1 MRNNEWNSQ
10 SQSVSQDEALH
21 TDDGQ
26 YSTTTGLTGAKT
38 ATTFIEKEAKKHIS
52 EELIKQIK
60 MKQQVVEARK

>member
-1 MRNNEWNSQ
+1 
-10 SQSVSQDEALH
+10 VSQDEALH

-52 EELIKQIK
+52 EELIK
-60 MKQQVVEARK
+60 